1 MRRLK
6 GILALV
12 VVATALILPIT
23 PVTRQPSDFNISPV
37 KRMVFVDYY
46 WLADEPILIKS
57 ENYTYLDDFYEAAP
71 DVITVE
77 INFNGSRSFVNLYKT
92 GYSNYTTVAK
102 TLCGWDIYITHI
114 NIFYEMRP
122 MFPDVT
128 CDGYIGVDDI
138 LEVAKNFGK
147 SVNDIT
153 YP

>member
-1 MRRLK
+1 
-6 GILALV
+6 LA
-12 VVATALILPIT
+12 VVATTLILPIT
-23 PVTRQPSDFNISPV
+23 PVTRQPSDFNITPA

-77 INFNGSRSFVNLYKT
+77 INFEGSRSFIKLYKT
-92 GYSNYTTVAK
+92 GCSNYTTVAE
-102 TLCGWDIYITHI
+102 TLCGWCLYIIHI

-138 LEVAKNFGK
+138 FEVARNFGR
-147 SVNDIT
+147 SVNEIT
-153 YP
+153 HP